1 MTGATTLVLGLS
13 ADSQKWPILARLRI
27 LTSLL
32 LLLLLHIYY
41 NSLIFK

>member
-1 MTGATTLVLGLS
+1 MTGAATLVLGLS
-13 ADSQKWPILARLRI
+13 TDSQKWPILARLRI
-27 LTSLL
+27 LTSP